1 MLPYIASGVHK
12 ISAIWWARSISA
24 APLKNAI
31 SGSRISHAYL
41 FTGPRGTGKTSS
53 AKIMAK
59 AVNCLNPL
67 EGEPCGECASCLR
80 INQGGA
86 MDIVEIDAASNRG
99 IDEIRD
105 LREKVKYA
113 PVESKYKVYIIDEV
127 HMLTTEAFNALLKTL
142 EEPPAHVIFILATTE
157 PYKVPVTV
165 LSRCQRFDFKRIG
178 YQDIIGRLEMICAA
192 GQLVVSPR
200 ALQMIARKAE
210 GGLRDALS
218 LLDQCVS
225 FADGEID
232 EATVAEI
239 LGTVGTDFMV
249 SMAEAIAGQDL
260 VVLLGLVDDLVKE
273 GKDLRQFLHDL
284 LEFFRNFL
292 LVKLSRESQEA
303 AGVPEY
309 LFERL
314 RAKGA
319 LFSEPRLFAILQ
331 VLGEGESQLRYSAQ
345 PRISLEI
352 NLIKAAGFQEMAAA
366 PLTPVPIRP
375 SFVPAKPAA
384 PAAQAVPP
392 AQAVAAAKPSQSA
405 AEFPA
410 AAIVHEPGVTGGQP
424 LVLGQIKEH
433 WKRFL
438 ETVRK
443 QRPSTYAYLVEGE
456 PVDIRGRKI
465 LLSFKPNFQLH
476 MQSLEQPN
484 NRTLVEKTLL
494 AVYGQELSVQG
505 LLAGSEDKKPDLV
518 EEAQKLF
525 GVDLVEIKE

>member
-1 MLPYIASGVHK
+1 MAYVALYRQWRPQNFRDLVGQVH
-12 ISAIWWARSISA
+12 ISRT
-24 APLKNAI
+24 LKNAI
-31 SGSRISHAYL
+31 SGNRISHAYL

-80 INQGGA
+80 INQGNA

-142 EEPPAHVIFILATTE
+142 EEPPQHVIFILATTE

-178 YQDIIGRLEMICAA
+178 YRDIIGRLETICAA
-192 GQLVVSPR
+192 AQLVVSQR

-218 LLDQCVS
+218 LLDQCIS
-225 FADGEID
+225 FADGEIT
-232 EATVAEI
+232 EETVAEI

-249 SMAEAIAGQDL
+249 AMAEAIAGQDL

-292 LVKLSRESQEA
+292 LVKLSRENEEA

-314 RAKGA
+314 RARGE
-319 LFSEPRLFAILQ
+319 LFSEQRLFAILQ
-331 VLGEGESQLRYSAQ
+331 VLGEGESQLRFSAQ

-352 NLIKAAGFQEMAAA
+352 NLIKAAGFQEAVPAPMVSVAARPVFA
-366 PLTPVPIRP
+366 PPKPVMPT
-375 SFVPAKPAA
+375 AKPAA
-384 PAAQAVPP
+384 PLAADDQT
-392 AQAVAAAKPSQSA
+392 
-405 AEFPA
+405 
-410 AAIVHEPGVTGGQP
+410 AAISQEPIVPGGQSVS
-424 LVLGQIKEH
+424 LAQVKGD

-438 ETVRK
+438 EAVRK
-443 QRPSTYAYLVEGE
+443 QRPSTHAYLVEGE
-456 PVDIRGRKI
+456 PVDVRGRKI
-465 LLSFKPNFQLH
+465 LLVFKPNFQLH

-494 AVYGQELSVQG
+494 AVYGLELSVQG
-505 LLAGSEDKKPDLV
+505 LLAGSEDKKTDLV
-518 EEAQKLF
+518 EEARALF
-525 GVDLVEIKE
+525 GVDVVEIKE